1 MKKKTKI
8 HKKIM
13 NEQKTFVK
21 VKVKVKKENIIRK
34 SSKPEQTKCS
44 KEESGILEKSNKSKK
59 GVIPDPQR
67 PGRDSDPDPQLRTW
81 IRFFFV

>member
-1 MKKKTKI
+1 
-8 HKKIM
+8 M

-44 KEESGILEKSNKSKK
+44 KEESGIFRKK
-59 GVIPDPQR
+59 
-67 PGRDSDPDPQLRTW
+67 
-81 IRFFFV
+81 

>member
-44 KEESGILEKSNKSKK
+44 KEESGMLEKSNKSKK
-59 GVIPDPQR
+59 ASFR
-67 PGRDSDPDPQLRTW
+67 
-81 IRFFFV
+81 IRNVLEGTRIRIHSYGL

>member
-34 SSKPEQTKCS
+34 SSKPEQIKCS
-44 KEESGILEKSNKSKK
+44 KEESGMLEKVIRAKRRHSRSATYWK
-59 GVIPDPQR
+59 GLGSGSTVMNFDP
-67 PGRDSDPDPQLRTW
+67 
-81 IRFFFV
+81 IFFV